1 MYRRG
6 EGGRGQGSCKLP
18 DWGAG
23 AGGGGPQVLAQGSPT
38 PSQIKNIHLHEKD
51 ILTGFDAANFP
62 ESFFS
67 LPFSEVC
74 TFFIWLIRM

>member
-1 MYRRG
+1 MVR
-6 EGGRGQGSCKLP
+6 EGGDREAANCLTGERGL
-18 DWGAG
+18 
-23 AGGGGPQVLAQGSPT
+23 GGGGPQVMDQGSPT

-62 ESFFS
+62 ESFFI